1 MRKNYFQMLLTL
13 VMAFVFQGAWSQT
26 AWTTH
31 SVSTPKGENVEV
43 KNTVAGVIYL
53 GHCNYDDYI
62 YEYDGLSLDKDARV
76 GVGIKLLREDFKNYI
91 GGKITGIRC
100 GWDDRA
106 SVCVY
111 DCFVRSGN
119 FNNPVLA
126 NGKGT
131 VRFGWN
137 EIELEEPLLIENID
151 TLCVGFYANIKKGVC
166 SIPKFYPTEV
176 PNSAFLFH
184 GEMSE
189 DGKELWYDS
198 RSLGIMPIMIVIT
211 DETGQFSNL
220 VDISALRYD
229 AIVPQDV
236 DVPAMFSITNL
247 GSNNINSVE
256 VTTTKGDQSVSTQVS
271 LSKTILTGATSKV
284 NLPVYCFGTGEST
297 VTLSKVNGVVPTHP
311 AERKVNMIGVPST
324 VSKKYVHRPLIEFFT
339 SENAYQ
345 HPTYFDSYFLLG
357 YEAYQDRI
365 SVVCQHTDDKFM
377 IGDPD
382 EAILLQLGLVNN
394 DSMQVYLPDMVLNR
408 TSYVSNP
415 SYDLRHPMVRGVLYP
430 SPLQEAFY
438 DDVIDHPTF
447 ASVNVNAALNE
458 TGDKVNI
465 EVSGYVEENIM
476 PADEPLF
483 LTVYLMENKVEST
496 DQRFWDDKEGEVM
509 GEKYVHYNVIR
520 ENLTPL
526 WGKKLEK
533 ASGKYSLTFSTD
545 VYEDYNPANLSVI
558 AFINRGEQNSNM
570 ERNIINTAEAPVL
583 EAGGETAI
591 ETVRVETSSSVA
603 PSIYDLSG
611 RRVLSPVKGG
621 LYIMNG
627 KKVILK

>member
-1 MRKNYFQMLLTL
+1 
-13 VMAFVFQGAWSQT
+13 
-26 AWTTH
+26 
-31 SVSTPKGENVEV
+31 
-43 KNTVAGVIYL
+43 
-53 GHCNYDDYI
+53 
-62 YEYDGLSLDKDARV
+62 
-76 GVGIKLLREDFKNYI
+76 
-91 GGKITGIRC
+91 
-100 GWDDRA
+100 
-106 SVCVY
+106 
-111 DCFVRSGN
+111 
-119 FNNPVLA
+119 
-126 NGKGT
+126 
-131 VRFGWN
+131 
-137 EIELEEPLLIENID
+137 
-151 TLCVGFYANIKKGVC
+151 
-166 SIPKFYPTEV
+166 
-176 PNSAFLFH
+176 
-184 GEMSE
+184 
-189 DGKELWYDS
+189 
-198 RSLGIMPIMIVIT
+198 
-211 DETGQFSNL
+211 
-220 VDISALRYD
+220 
-229 AIVPQDV
+229 
-236 DVPAMFSITNL
+236 
-247 GSNNINSVE
+247 
-256 VTTTKGDQSVSTQVS
+256 
-271 LSKTILTGATSKV
+271 
-284 NLPVYCFGTGEST
+284 
-297 VTLSKVNGVVPTHP
+297 
-311 AERKVNMIGVPST
+311 
-324 VSKKYVHRPLIEFFT
+324 
-339 SENAYQ
+339 
-345 HPTYFDSYFLLG
+345 
-357 YEAYQDRI
+357 
-365 SVVCQHTDDKFM
+365 M

-526 WGKKLEK
+526 WGKKLEN

-558 AFINRGEQNSNM
+558 AFINRGEQNGNM